1 MVQTLRILSENSLGQ
16 VKFHLR
22 LYQRQLLRSFRSMF
36 QVIRIFQQTDKD
48 DAAELVFRSIHRRC
62 SVKEGVPRNFAK
74 FTGKQLCQALFF
86 NKVAGLRLQRDSGR
100 DVFQ

>member
-1 MVQTLRILSENSLGQ
+1 
-16 VKFHLR
+16 
-22 LYQRQLLRSFRSMF
+22 MF

-86 NKVAGLRLQRDSGR
+86 HKVAGLGLQRDSGR